1 MFAESSSKHEAGNL
15 ILDIESLTKH
25 SDKCFES

>member
-1 MFAESSSKHEAGNL
+1 MFAESSSKRGAGNL
-15 ILDIESLTKH
+15 ILDIKSLTEH